1 MLLRLCD
8 ELSLRGAERGQR
20 EGRMIPGL
28 WLGTLMDGAAILR
41 EGTRGRDFFF
51 FFLFRASL
59 VAYGCSQVRGRVGV
73 VAAGLCHSHIRS
85 KPPLQPTP
93 QLAAMPDP

>member
-28 WLGTLMDGAAILR
+28 RLGTLMDGAAILR
-41 EGTRGRDFFF
+41 EGTRGRDFSFF
-51 FFLFRASL
+51 SF
-59 VAYGCSQVRGRVGV
+59 
-73 VAAGLCHSHIRS
+73 
-85 KPPLQPTP
+85 
-93 QLAAMPDP
+93 